1 MQRTPE
7 EIDRRIDETRKKLNE
22 IELETV
28 TALKSVKN
36 YSDTPLLSHLHL
48 LYSTH
53 KAMLN
58 ELEWCNGKN
67 DFNEYR
73 NETI

>member
-7 EIDRRIDETRKKLNE
+7 EINRRIDETRKKLNE
-22 IELETV
+22 IELELAI
-28 TALKSVKN
+28 ALKRVKN

-48 LYSTH
+48 LHSTH

-58 ELEWCNGKN
+58 ELEWCNGGN
-67 DFNEYR
+67 NHNLF
-73 NETI
+73 